1 MINAPK
7 LEFINYDDPE
17 YSSGQDDDLYD
28 SSYDTTEEEVEA
40 MREERRRRNDEYQF
54 ETYHAEC
61 LKSGEQFKGEWT
73 VYRTSTFIEGAGDAE
88 GAPPRFKKEEYV
100 RKVVSSGSKI
110 KIDEPP
116 EGFDMRVD
124 GERLIHQERLAE
136 AADFEDDDEWE
147 EVIADSMIAADDR
160 DIDVEMVGKRY
171 WPEEM
176 SSWDFRGPPGNMC
189 VGNTYTIC
197 DAVPL
202 KNCDNDD
209 GTPSDGPFSELRNEI
224 GIYYKR
230 MRYRVKW
237 DYRIKQGEASEVEY
251 PNLYLYSL
259 IVCRETRER
268 WPRYLTDTNFDETI
282 SEKLFGPPGAQGGL
296 YDPPPVGSQEQASQ
310 YMTLNLEGGA
320 TVLFPHKIDQHPEAH
335 GGNGWVQTLDWSP
348 GRIRYQA
355 DRKFLGGTKIKGLR
369 SLELSEVQ
377 SEDAMQWKPNDDGT
391 DMRQ

>member
-1 MINAPK
+1 
-7 LEFINYDDPE
+7 
-17 YSSGQDDDLYD
+17 
-28 SSYDTTEEEVEA
+28 

-61 LKSGEQFKGEWT
+61 LKSGEEFKGEWT
-73 VYRTSTFIEGAGDAE
+73 VYRTSTFIEGAGDAD
-88 GAPPRFKKEEYV
+88 GVRPRFKKEEYV

-110 KIDEPP
+110 KIDEPA
-116 EGFDMRVD
+116 EGFEMRVD
-124 GERLIHQERLAE
+124 GERLIHKERLAE

-147 EVIADSMIAADDR
+147 EVVADSMIAADDR

-171 WPEEM
+171 WPKEM

-189 VGNTYTIC
+189 VGNAYTIC

-202 KNCDNDD
+202 ANCESDD
-209 GTPSDGPFSELRNEI
+209 ETNVDGPFSELRNEI

-237 DYRIKQGEASEVEY
+237 DYRIKEGEISEVEDH
-251 PNLYLYSL
+251 PNLHLYSM

-268 WPRYLTDTNFDETI
+268 WPRYLTDTNIDETI

-320 TVLFPHKIDQHPEAH
+320 TVLFPHKIEQKSDAH

-355 DRKFLGGTKIKGLR
+355 DRKFHGGANVKGLR